1 MERDWH
7 GESLKPAGS
16 QVSDGRSMGVMTLS
30 LDEITGA
37 GEAAPKTGV
46 RKKRRRRK
54 RKEEGGGDEGGRG
67 GL

>member
-16 QVSDGRSMGVMTLS
+16 QVSYGRSTGVMTLS

-37 GEAAPKTGV
+37 GEAVPKQEYE
-46 RKKRRRRK
+46 RREG
-54 RKEEGGGDEGGRG
+54 EERG